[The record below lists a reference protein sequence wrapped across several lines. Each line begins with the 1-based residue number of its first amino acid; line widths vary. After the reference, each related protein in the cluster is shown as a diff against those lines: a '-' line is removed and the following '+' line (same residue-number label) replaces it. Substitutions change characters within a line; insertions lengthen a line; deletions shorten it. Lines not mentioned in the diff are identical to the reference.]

1 MKFYICEH
9 CGNIIEYVK
18 ESGVPVMCCG
28 QKITELVPGTSDGAH
43 EKHVPVVTVDGDK
56 VTVEVGSVEHP
67 MVEAHYIQWIAI
79 ETTSGSQKVKLEYTD
94 KPRAEFKLVGE
105 FGWKPEDA
113 RGVLNLDLKTEFMMC
128 CYAETWKF
136 FLYRRCDKHSHP
148 HIQKIARELEKDM
161 EERGII

>member
-28 QKITELVPGTSDGAH
+28 QKMTELVPGTSDGAH

-67 MVEAHYIQWIAI
+67 MVEEHYIQWILI
-79 ETTSGSQKVKLEYTD
+79 ETKHGSQKVNLAPNM
-94 KPRAEFKLVGE
+94 KPRAEFILADGDE
-105 FGWKPEDA
+105 FVAAYEYC
-113 RGVLNLDLKTEFMMC
+113 NLHGLWM
-128 CYAETWKF
+128 AN
-136 FLYRRCDKHSHP
+136 
-148 HIQKIARELEKDM
+148 
-161 EERGII
+161 